1 MGKLT
6 VIVPPDL
13 TPGDTFM
20 VVSEGRDF
28 AVTVPEGI
36 AGNVAIE
43 VDLPLGPT
51 AGSSSSDGPATER
64 VEVTIPDGVRA
75 GEPFTV
81 AATWVGLFEVI
92 VPDGLGPG
100 DLIEIE
106 LPTGLAECTELG
118 LAPSAEASSS
128 RAVAMASGTYS
139 VGEHVQVLRTDGS
152 WSPAE
157 VIDWDAMSDT
167 YTVRLT
173 ATNQLKYM
181 MSDSEIQP
189 RNFQVER
196 CGEHFVGRRVQV
208 PTVGAE
214 SRDEVMGEIRSFDP
228 VNRTYDILMDTG
240 LFKRGVQAEAI
251 RVKEGAKPPPAFRGP
266 SLALAQLGS

>member
-1 MGKLT
+1 MVKLL

-13 TPGDTFM
+13 MPGDTFM

-28 AVTVPEGI
+28 AVTVPEGV

-43 VDLPLGPT
+43 VDLALGPT

-64 VEVTIPDGVRA
+64 VEVTIPDGVHA

-81 AATWVGLFEVI
+81 AATWGGLFEVI

-106 LPTGLAECTELG
+106 LPTGLADSPELG
-118 LAPSAEASSS
+118 TEASSS

-139 VGEHVQVLRTDGS
+139 VGEHVQVQRTDGS

-214 SRDEVMGEIRSFDP
+214 SRDQVMGEIRSFDP

-251 RVKEGAKPPPAFRGP
+251 RVKEGAKPPPAFQGP
-266 SLALAQLGS
+266 SQALAQLGV